1 MSVVVLFCTVGRT
14 EAPVGAA
21 GAFHAARPLGRRT
34 VPDRVL
40 AGRRR
45 HTAVAH
51 GSVYDAGPVGL
62 VKRGRFPT

>member
-21 GAFHAARPLGRRT
+21 GAFHAARPLGRRA

-40 AGRRR
+40 GGRRR
-45 HTAVAH
+45 HTA
-51 GSVYDAGPVGL
+51 
-62 VKRGRFPT
+62 